1 MLSGPRPVLG
11 FNLIEVLI
19 GLAVLGVLM
28 MVGLPSLTAWMQS
41 TQVRTSAESMVSA
54 LQLSRTE
61 ALRRNRSVQF
71 SLTTSPVTV
80 PATWL
85 TAACATSLTG
95 TDWVVS
101 LADPTSKCNVAPS
114 DTVDP
119 MILQKR
125 GGQEGSA
132 NATVTATGSPTVTF
146 NGLGRVTGYP
156 AGGIAID
163 VKNSSGNCQDAGGTI
178 RCLKVMISASGAI
191 RMCDPAVSDATDPRK
206 C

>member
-1 MLSGPRPVLG
+1 MLIRPHRMLG

-19 GLAVLGVLM
+19 GLAVMGILM
-28 MVGLPSLTAWMQS
+28 VMGMPSLSAWMQS
-41 TQVRTSAESMVSA
+41 TQVRNSAESMVSA
-54 LQLSRTE
+54 LQLARTE

-71 SLTTSPVTV
+71 SLTDGS
-80 PATWL
+80 L
-85 TAACATSLTG
+85 GSGCAVSLTG

-101 LADPTSKCNVAPS
+101 LADPTGKCDIAAS

-119 MILQKR
+119 MIVQKR

-132 NATVTATGSPTVTF
+132 NATVTATGSASVTF

-156 AGGIAID
+156 VGGIAID
-163 VKNSSGNCQDAGGTI
+163 VKNSSGACQDAGGTI
-178 RCLKVMISASGAI
+178 RCLRVAISPSGAI
-191 RMCDPAVSDATDPRK
+191 RMCDPAVSDAADPRK

>member
-1 MLSGPRPVLG
+1 MLIHPHRMLG

-19 GLAVLGVLM
+19 GLAVMGILM
-28 MVGLPSLTAWMQS
+28 VMGMPSLSAWMQS
-41 TQVRTSAESMVSA
+41 TQVRNSAESMVSA
-54 LQLSRTE
+54 LQLARTE

-71 SLTTSPVTV
+71 SLTNGSLTS
-80 PATWL
+80 
-85 TAACATSLTG
+85 ACAVSLTG

-101 LADPTSKCNVAPS
+101 LADPTSKCDVAPS

-119 MILQKR
+119 MIVQKR

-132 NATVTATGSPTVTF
+132 NATVTATGSASVTF

-156 AGGIAID
+156 VGGIAID
-163 VKNSSGNCQDAGGTI
+163 VKNSSATCQDAGGSI
-178 RCLKVMISASGAI
+178 RCLRVAVSPSGAI
-191 RMCDPAVSDATDPRK
+191 RMCDPAVSDAADPRK